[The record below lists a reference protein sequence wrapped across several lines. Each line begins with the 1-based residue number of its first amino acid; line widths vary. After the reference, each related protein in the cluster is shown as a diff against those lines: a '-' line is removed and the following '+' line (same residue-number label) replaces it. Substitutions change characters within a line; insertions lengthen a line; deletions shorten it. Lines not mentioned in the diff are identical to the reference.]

1 MRNPEKKIPIGQTI
15 PVAFLVID
23 MAGSSGASEAE
34 KNQFRHTV
42 QRIVRSF
49 GGTILPWLGDGTV
62 AFFPGEEAAEE
73 SAVKAGRQIMERLLF
88 GGGLSAHLA
97 VSSDI
102 LPYPKDWGTLDSKEL
117 NRCGH
122 LGKIAPSNALLIS
135 EEAYNALSSSLQ
147 EQFNYLGTTQRD
159 ACGTYVFP
167 KSAKVQDFSAHFVS
181 EGKELGRKRQR
192 YLQFLKESYHRLTYV
207 GIQQL
212 EKMPSLE
219 LLEVFEPLEV
229 KKFSYR
235 SLDFGRIKSRPTR
248 EEGSEKAFLDDEMMK
263 GFSLGRRV
271 EEPPKA
277 FRDVFREQ
285 RHVIVLGD
293 PGMGKTTLLKWL
305 AVIYAQGRKGTWP
318 LLGLS
323 EPLLPILASL
333 GDLIEIRK
341 RTGGVPSL
349 PEILADYY
357 AERGQ
362 RGLVDLF
369 EEVLD
374 GGAGLV
380 LLDGLDE
387 VREPRDRLEAAR
399 YVEASMTSFS
409 KNRFVITSRVV
420 GYEEIFFPGK
430 DVYELMPF
438 GLSQKERFLKN
449 WCVAYEKFMAGE
461 SQEAEKSGQ
470 KNAKELIQAIEGHP
484 KIQDLTKN
492 PFLLSM
498 SAIVHRQGSM
508 LPRYRVELYQL
519 ISRTLIQTWDR
530 VRSLGMRPLVST
542 TRDYQREARE
552 ILYPVGLWMHR
563 NFPTGAAP
571 EEKLREFLLEEMNR
585 HRGISG
591 KEAENFVETFFQE
604 LKQRTHLLV
613 ERGQGWWGFLHLAFQ
628 EYFAAASLV
637 SNEEY
642 PEEIKKIAYHAR
654 WQEVILLIAGEL
666 AINHVRTKAVRE
678 MVERIRQGV
687 GDKLN
692 EEILK
697 KHILLAGRCLGEI
710 GGIGGKVEE
719 EIVSELLELA
729 LRSDFDILREEAS
742 KVLAA
747 LCDSPSYEK
756 IVASC
761 LSALKDKE
769 WLVRWSAA
777 GALGRLGVT
786 DERVVEPLL
795 DGLKDKEWLV
805 RWSTAEALGRLGVG
819 DKRAVE
825 TLLDALKDKETRVR
839 ASAAETLGRLGVADE
854 RLVEPLLDALDKR
867 RWVRNQS
874 FNVLWSLS
882 SVRPE
887 EPSS

>member
-1 MRNPEKKIPIGQTI
+1 MI

-23 MAGSSGASEAE
+23 MAQSTRASEAE

-42 QRIVRSF
+42 RRIVRSF
-49 GGTILPWLGDGTV
+49 GGTILPWHGDGTV
-62 AFFPGEEAAEE
+62 AFFPSEEAAEE

-102 LPYPKDWGTLDSKEL
+102 VPCPKDWGTLDSKEL

-135 EEAYNALSSSLQ
+135 VQAYNALSSSLQ

-167 KSAKVQDFSAHFVS
+167 KSAKVQDFSTHFVS
-181 EGKELGRKRQR
+181 EGKELGRKRQH
-192 YLQFLKESYHRLTYV
+192 YLQFLKDSYRRLTYA

-235 SLDFGRIKSRPTR
+235 GLDFGRIKRRPGKD
-248 EEGSEKAFLDDEMMK
+248 EGSEKAFLDDEMMK
-263 GFSLGRRV
+263 GFSVGRRV

-277 FRDVFREQ
+277 FRDVFRGQ

-305 AVIYAQGRKGTWP
+305 ALIYAQGRKGIWP

-349 PEILADYY
+349 PEILACYY
-357 AERGQ
+357 EERGQ

-369 EEVLD
+369 EEALD

-387 VREPRDRLEAAR
+387 VREPSDRLEASR

-409 KNRFVITSRVV
+409 KNRLVITSRVV

-438 GLSQKERFLKN
+438 GPSQKERFLKN
-449 WCVAYEKFMAGE
+449 WCVAYEKFMTGE

-470 KNAKELIQAIEGHP
+470 KNAKALIEAIEGHP
-484 KIQDLTKN
+484 KIRDLTKN

-508 LPRYRVELYQL
+508 LPRYRAELYQL
-519 ISRTLIQTWDR
+519 ISKTLIQTWDR

-571 EEKLREFLLEEMNR
+571 EEKLREFLLEEMKR
-585 HRGISG
+585 RGSISR
-591 KEAENFVETFFQE
+591 KEAENFVEKFFQE
-604 LKQRTHLLV
+604 LRPPRTHLLV

-642 PEEIKKIAYHAR
+642 IEKIKDKDIAYDPR

-678 MVERIRQGV
+678 MIERIRQGV
-687 GDKLN
+687 GDKLY

-697 KHILLAGRCLGEI
+697 KHILLAGKCLGEI
-710 GGIGGKVEE
+710 GGIGGKVED
-719 EIVSELLELA
+719 EIVADLLELA
-729 LRSDFDILREEAS
+729 LRSDFDTLRAEAS

-747 LCDSPSYEK
+747 LRDSPSCEK
-756 IVASC
+756 IVACC
-761 LSALKDKE
+761 LSALKDE
-769 WLVRWSAA
+769 HESVRGSAA
-777 GALGRLGVT
+777 EVLGRLGVA
-786 DERVVEPLL
+786 DKRVVESLL
-795 DGLKDKEWLV
+795 DALKDKEWSV
-805 RWSTAEALGRLGVG
+805 RWSAAEALGRLGVG
-819 DKRAVE
+819 DKQVIE
-825 TLLDALKDKETRVR
+825 ALVDGLMDMEGLVR
-839 ASAAETLGRLGVADE
+839 GSAAEALGRLGVADD
-854 RLVEPLLDALDKR
+854 RVVEALLGALKDKN
-867 RWVRNQS
+867 RWC
-874 FNVLWSLS
+874 W
-882 SVRPE
+882 
-887 EPSS
+887 